1 MTPPERHA
9 ESKPAATSE
18 IHAPQLATLEHRI
31 PKPRTIEIRPR
42 QPTLLETAIQQLR
55 VGEIG
60 LCQVASPKRITLEI
74 SAQEPIRIGQ
84 IAKYLIVKHGHP
96 DQK

>member
-1 MTPPERHA
+1 MTLPERHA
-9 ESKPAATSE
+9 EAKPAAPSK

-31 PKPRTIEIRPR
+31 PKPRPIEIRPR
-42 QPTLLETAIQQLR
+42 PPTLLETAIRQLR
-55 VGEIG
+55 IGEID
-60 LCQVASPKRITLEI
+60 LRQVASPKRTTLEI
-74 SAQEPIRIGQ
+74 SAPEPIRIGQ